1 MSNADG
7 SQGAAKFVSIGGSR
21 MEEVRTWNHAGEI
34 FSRALDWSGNSFDVG
49 DLSRLNSF
57 QVTST
62 NKKTSKGSVTIPLHG
77 AKFVDFQTET
87 SNEFHLLVA
96 HGQQNPKKISKQ
108 EERMQRCS
116 KGRVSIKKKHIFFME
131 FSIMWGGIYPF
142 SITFL
147 VGKKHLPQKMLKSF

>member
-116 KGRVSIKKKHIFFME
+116 KGRVSSKKKNTFFLWN
-131 FSIMWGGIYPF
+131 FP
-142 SITFL
+142 
-147 VGKKHLPQKMLKSF
+147 